1 MNETPEA
8 WLPMNQKKTTTGEPY
23 DIELPR
29 EQLANIEDE
38 NATITA
44 VEY

>member
-8 WLPMNQKKTTTGEPY
+8 WLPMSKKTTTGEPY

-29 EQLANIEDE
+29 EQLANFEDE